1 MMMPSWTEHLLQK
14 ERYTKTEREV
24 LDKAVALHVGQ
35 EPPTE
40 RVFLCVN
47 RELLSH
53 VSMVSHPSTMA
64 GSPLDMGAQELGNT
78 A

>member
-1 MMMPSWTEHLLQK
+1 MMMPSWTEHVLQK
-14 ERYTKTEREV
+14 ERYTESERAV
-24 LDKAVALHVGQ
+24 LEKAVALHMGQ
-35 EPPTE
+35 EPPVE

-53 VSMVSHPSTMA
+53 MSFVSHPSTMPT
-64 GSPLDMGAQELGNT
+64 SPLDLGAQELGNT

>member
-1 MMMPSWTEHLLQK
+1 
-14 ERYTKTEREV
+14 
-24 LDKAVALHVGQ
+24 LHVGQ

-47 RELLSH
+47 RELFRH
-53 VSMVSHPSTMA
+53 VSIVSHPSTMPT
-64 GSPLDMGAQELGNT
+64 SPLDLGAQELGKT

>member
-1 MMMPSWTEHLLQK
+1 QS
-14 ERYTKTEREV
+14 EREV
-24 LDKAVALHVGQ
+24 LEKAVTLHVGQ
-35 EPPTE
+35 DPPTE

-53 VSMVSHPSTMA
+53 VSLISKPGTMPA
-64 GSPLDMGAQELGNT
+64 SPLDLGTQELGNT